1 MNFIK
6 DNLSILTTIVAL
18 IVSGIFNI
26 YQFFENKK
34 LKKYA
39 TEKDLKRREA
49 SLEKLRNDHRANG
62 WLLRMGEKEKEQ
74 NEFTCREKQLLAEI
88 EYLEKILKIK
98 K

>member
-6 DNLSILTTIVAL
+6 DNLSILTTIAAL
-18 IVSGIFNI
+18 IASGIFNI

-49 SLEKLRNDHRANG
+49 SLEKLRNDHSANG
-62 WLLRMGEKEKEQ
+62 WLLKMGEKEKEQ
-74 NEFTCREKQLLAEI
+74 NEFICREKQLLAEI